1 MFLTESVTLS
11 TCGIQFQ
18 LPPHFTILSPQELT
32 VDSQLILQSPAED
45 YTILLSLTHSELPS
59 GLELQDIFAE
69 GGYQLLTPITPFRQ
83 NGLSGHSAAYLSG
96 KRGYWELRL
105 DLPTSSS
112 DSGAPNT
119 LVIQLSTHWGR
130 GILSLMDAPPLQ
142 FLLHSIRTISQ

>member
-1 MFLTESVTLS
+1 MFEIESARITAAGVS
-11 TCGIQFQ
+11 FQ
-18 LPPHFTILSPQELT
+18 LPTGFVVLEAQEPHVNSTLALRAPDGSYQIIISLDHSAQSSGDELRSILS
-32 VDSQLILQSPAED
+32 
-45 YTILLSLTHSELPS
+45 
-59 GLELQDIFAE
+59 E
-69 GGYQLLTPITPFRQ
+69 GGYSVLRPITPFRQ

-130 GILSLMDAPPLQ
+130 GVAAYCDSPEVTALVQSLR
-142 FLLHSIRTISQ
+142 IV